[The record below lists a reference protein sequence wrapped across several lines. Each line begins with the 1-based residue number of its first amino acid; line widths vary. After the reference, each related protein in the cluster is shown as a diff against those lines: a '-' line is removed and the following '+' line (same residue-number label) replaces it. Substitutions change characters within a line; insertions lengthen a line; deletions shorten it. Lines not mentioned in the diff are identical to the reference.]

1 MANQSEIASRK
12 GSGSRRHEACFI
24 VDTFII
30 VCESGDRSIPFRR
43 RESKQLSKARF
54 IRFARRTITIGL
66 NPFWMFDP
74 QGVMYLSLKF
84 KIRADLIQ
92 SARKSLC
99 FHDSKIGSDPIV
111 AISRTQDF

>member
-30 VCESGDRSIPFRR
+30 VFGGESGDRSIPFRR

-74 QGVMYLSLKF
+74 QGVVYLSLKF
-84 KIRADLIQ
+84 TVRADLIR
-92 SARKSLC
+92 SARKSLY
-99 FHDSKIGSDPIV
+99 FHRSKD
-111 AISRTQDF
+111 RL